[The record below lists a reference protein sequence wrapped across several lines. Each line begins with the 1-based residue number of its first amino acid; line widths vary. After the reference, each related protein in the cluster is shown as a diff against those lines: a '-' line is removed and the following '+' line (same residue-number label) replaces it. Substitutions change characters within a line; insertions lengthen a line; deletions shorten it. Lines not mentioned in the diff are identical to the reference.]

1 MGRFLEVAFS
11 TITGQTYSPD
21 FMFVVKKE
29 NGEKI
34 LNIIVETKDVENQS
48 TLRGIEKSKIESAKV
63 FFNQLY
69 IDGYKVQF
77 IEQINNKK
85 IKAIIDEVVSAE

>member
-34 LNIIVETKDVENQS
+34 LNIIVETIDVEISLHYEELKNP
-48 TLRGIEKSKIESAKV
+48 K
-63 FFNQLY
+63 
-69 IDGYKVQF
+69 
-77 IEQINNKK
+77 
-85 IKAIIDEVVSAE
+85 